1 MNFQYI
7 SDIHINTT
15 KDTSGINILSI
26 INPVAPNLIV
36 AGDVGYIENYDNY
49 KVFMKNLCKYFK
61 RVILVPGNHEYYNT
75 NGSTIQTTI
84 KNLLKLMKEISN
96 LVVLNDTYVDIGNV
110 RVYGTPLW
118 SYIPAEAEVRKLSI
132 VSQEDAIVGD
142 KYWMNL
148 MYSNS
153 CFKLRECMIKTSAEN
168 KKLVVV
174 THYAP
179 LMEAIC
185 IRNQQAPKRFWY
197 ASDCSDLIASNTISA
212 WVYGHTHCN
221 KNIHNT
227 VSNTQILCNQYKD
240 KRGTYIKNKV
250 FTV

>member
-1 MNFQYI
+1 MDFQYI
-7 SDIHINTT
+7 SDIHINTIE
-15 KDTSGINILSI
+15 DTSGIDILGI

-84 KNLLKLMKEISN
+84 KNLLKLMKEIGN
-96 LVVLNDTYVDIGNV
+96 LVVLNDTYVDIGDI

-118 SYIPAEAEVRKLSI
+118 SYIPAEAKIKKLCI
-132 VSQEDAIVGD
+132 NSQEDVIVGD

-148 MYSNS
+148 MYANS
-153 CFKLRECMIKTSAEN
+153 CYKLRHCIIKTSEEN

-179 LMEAIC
+179 LMEATC
-185 IRNQQAPKRFWY
+185 IKNQQSPKRFWY
-197 ASDCSDLIASNTISA
+197 ASDCSDLIALGNISA

-221 KNIHNT
+221 KNIDNT
-227 VSNTQILCNQYKD
+227 MSSTQILSNQYMD
-240 KRGTYIKNKV
+240 NRGTYANNKT